1 MLYFVSSRDGFRC
14 LYVQPWDPDAG
25 RLAGPARL
33 VRHFHS
39 LRNPSGGGASV
50 ISTGAG
56 NAITPDHFILD
67 FTTAVSNVWTLRLPV
82 GSAGAPAR

>member
-1 MLYFVSSRDGFRC
+1 MRALLFGVE
-14 LYVQPWDPDAG
+14 PEPPADPLPADAG
-25 RLAGPARL
+25 RLEGTPRL

-56 NAITPDHFILD
+56 NAIIRDQFLLD
-67 FTTAVSNVWTLRLPV
+67 FATAVSNVWTLRLPV
-82 GSAGAPAR
+82 GSAGAAEP